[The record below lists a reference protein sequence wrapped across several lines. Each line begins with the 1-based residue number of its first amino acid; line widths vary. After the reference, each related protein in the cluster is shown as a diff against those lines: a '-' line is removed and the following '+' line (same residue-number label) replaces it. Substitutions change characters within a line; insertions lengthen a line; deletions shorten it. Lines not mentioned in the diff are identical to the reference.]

1 MIVSCVCS
9 VCFPLFEQSQHV
21 IEEKCDEKMTL
32 LLLIFIGE
40 NHYEKHEEQD
50 RENATDHR

>member
-9 VCFPLFEQSQHV
+9 VCFPLFEQPEQV
-21 IEEKCDEKMTL
+21 IEEKCDEKSPL

-40 NHYEKHEEQD
+40 NHYEKDEQQD
-50 RENATDHR
+50 GKNATDHR